1 MGVGFIQLITP
12 GYEYNILNKEPQITF
27 FKIYYRRHSNFF
39 INNYEIGG
47 NYLKDN
53 SLLSF
58 NIPKSG
64 DFLSKSYLKIGYEEN
79 YTELLKQYP
88 SLYCTLF
95 NNILNQYDSYSI
107 KINFFNENLIK
118 IVSISKVN
126 FIYDK
131 INYLTIM
138 NTYFKIESNAAEVF
152 KYTQNC
158 VLETDKNNIFYN
170 INQYYNFYGYNMYSN
185 EPITSSSLVLYLFDQ
200 IDFDNLNYIRIDFE
214 NFKSSFRIKF
224 LEEDQ
229 EKYLEL
235 FNLIITNYNFTIIS
249 KIKIDK
255 NTLYISL
262 YYNNFNDLNTF
273 YNQFIVFLFDSVK
286 IINLEIIDNKIKS
299 KKYTIT
305 EDVFKKIVKIVSN
318 IDKNYITYYDI
329 INNVESTQMILFILK
344 DTPFFGNLT
353 NNDFNEYLISNETQI
368 ISVSNLYSTNL
379 PTDLYIRL
387 VITLICDNNISIQEF
402 LKIINNKDF
411 NFLKKIDSLGQGIFN
426 NKILDILIN
435 PNVLILS
442 TNLFKK
448 ILYQNNV
455 KNNFVLKN
463 TTIPFTNRQISVYQS
478 IVISAYLYYNVLD
491 KFTSR
496 YNQAYN
502 SFDALLAQLVNFTKN
517 NFTEDNF
524 SIVRKSYV
532 TNYIY
537 NNNLFNFV
545 INVNNDLLEI
555 NSLTNKNLIYIQNL
569 FQNSLLL
576 IITESINIIGN
587 IYIKNSFDIYQPNG
601 ILTNLFYNMNY
612 ATALFPYSSNIFMYS
627 EFLVDPCPTLDVSI
641 LKSVTIFNK
650 SKDIFYS
657 NLIKNI
663 KNNIDFDFNL
673 FKCNFNNTLD
683 IDQYI
688 NDYLN
693 INNFNNVID
702 DYYNNVVNDENKY
715 NNELIKNYLY
725 ELTEI
730 NFNLL
735 LPNINIP
742 FSINTFI
749 MENLFKY
756 TDNYLYNNSFSNFKY
771 YKKIYD
777 PITKECLYIKTN
789 FNEPNIFLNFIFII
803 NSPIYRIY
811 FLYTYFARMC
821 LDIAFINKIPEDFIT
836 LRNLTFKFIISF
848 IKFFN
853 NINNSIVDEID
864 KINLDVSPILNN
876 KINLIN
882 NFLCFDQINLF
893 SDSYFNYLLSI
904 NPNDL
909 SKSLIFLYQ
918 SFYFKKNAYSES
930 KDVFVD
936 KFNLD
941 KINNFINDFR
951 YNYDD
956 FMIIE
961 FLKIMELNKL
971 KFINYDLIYNLV
983 NNFFKK
989 ENLQYEIILEDI
1001 KKVFLS
1007 EEINVNI
1014 ENLYTNKFYYNC
1026 YYSIFAV
1033 GTIFDNINLDNL
1045 NTINNTFNL
1054 TIVYNNFNQ
1063 INNFYSNKSN
1073 DIKQFVNYL
1082 DNSNITD
1089 VFQYIYSQYN
1099 NLLLSYNIIAYK
1111 YYLEIV
1117 NNINVY
1123 IFQNFTYLLYC
1134 GINKIIFNQCL
1145 NIIINQ
1151 IVIFNETNNTNIN
1164 LIDSKYYFVNTSF
1177 TKTNI
1182 ICILLLYMSFIYNC
1196 LSSDVNT
1203 FINSSD
1209 FSVDNNFDVYVTK
1222 KYSTNIYTKSIN
1234 EIIIILS
1241 NSGILINLDYNTIYI
1256 EKTLSNKNNIIN
1268 YQQNYLKYMQSTDI
1282 KITES
1287 NNKILFDLLN
1297 KFSFINVLNNN
1308 YSISSFSTFFNK
1320 FNNNLNN
1327 FIYQYNKILYSILN
1341 GGIDNK
1347 TISINNLTETSLQ
1360 EEYIDVLNILYNET
1374 IYNIEYNIYNN
1385 LKIAYSTVNIYNN
1398 FKARIINNLLNT
1410 VKYFYEENQSNYF
1423 YTIFFNKCGIL
1434 EKENKLNNLILNVNN
1449 DNPLLTTDN
1458 LVQLICNY
1466 ININILYSIYFEK
1479 NLNRILYIFA
1489 TNYAISKS
1497 KNSLQTTNYFKTQT
1511 LYDIVKI
1518 YESKQ
1523 TVEKTFY
1530 KDYRP
1535 NTALY
1540 EDIDVFQIFNYPNWS
1555 DFNAFLQNK
1564 WINVMISKLD
1574 VDYNKTNSFY
1584 YYYNTFRKYCVKNF
1598 EEILLFKLDNNIP
1611 VIDYF
1616 NDVANLNEL
1625 HQLIFNITV
1634 LSEDFAPND
1643 IYNSIVEL
1651 KKNNQAECFI
1661 SILIDNIKKKIIIYL
1676 YYNYLVLSLI
1686 HILLIEHFYINPE
1699 TKFEYDVETELI
1711 DFGIEDILSIS
1722 NLKII
1727 YFYISSVYS
1736 FDDDNVNQIKIDIDS
1751 SLSYYNDIIY
1761 IVNLVKNTVNIN
1773 EYFITLVKKYIKS
1786 YELII
1791 GNDDIYTTTLVEPI
1805 KGVTISNLIKRINI
1819 AYNNDI
1825 TTNNPTKYELTIE
1838 SIKLLDIKIS
1848 NTIYDLNNIYY
1859 NSTYP
1864 ESQFIN
1870 NNLKNYKETD
1880 ISNINIYFNLACS
1893 LLKYYNI
1900 SYENLNNDVNNVIGN
1915 LRLGAR
1921 FVNDIL
1927 EGFKGLTSNYQL
1939 SYNLANYNDQI
1950 NEKYVYENVLT
1961 RFFNIDS
1968 LENIAYNLDK
1978 LSIITPSDY
1987 DLSINNINFKKIY
2000 LQLFKKYYN
2009 FEYNYYNF
2017 EKNYVVIYERLFDY
2031 YKIILDNPE
2040 SIIKIKENNI
2050 EVYKQIFYQI
2060 INTILSKNL
2069 YSLNTKN
2076 PLEYIDNYSYIL
2088 KLFKQFNFQF
2098 QINKFNVSNT
2108 KNLILQNY
2116 FFKNNTFTNYEEL
2129 YDYLINLYYY
2139 ILLYDTVEIDPTK
2152 SNFDLVIFFNTINK
2166 FKNFNLEYKLNL
2178 INFIYR
2184 IKISIQLIIKII
2196 EYKLS
2201 VTLNYNETILNK
2213 ILDKT
2218 IILFTNKNI
2227 INEFFYT
2234 LNVKYQSL
2242 LINIYNP
2249 YKIFVN
2255 IVDYNKFV
2263 ELFSKSIEEI
2273 IYYMNN
2279 YSIEYNLELIWK
2291 KYWENIIF
2299 KYYDFA
2305 NNDFELKDFI
2315 FNFDNFSS
2323 IIFQYL
2329 DFLNQDVVDKLL
2341 NKYVDLYANYFL
2353 YLFRVFQNNT
2363 YDDIDFKT
2371 IYQLIFEQELD
2382 YVGTRIE
2389 ESIYFTNK
2397 LFYVLKNTLWS
2408 ILYFNSFDNKL
2419 NNFLDTQIMFYSF
2432 YFSYISFVNL
2442 DLNISFEGGNYDYNT
2457 FINNIP
2463 KLQILYRIMS
2473 TTIIN
2478 RYINIEDYYNIFD
2491 SILLSCN
2498 TFVYF
2503 GKLIKTLDISSSPAT
2518 LLDFINKNFIKK
2530 NIINNFYKTIQ
2541 DETIKDIIKY
2551 KINTF
2556 IEQENNLDDFSIQI
2570 YNNYTNELQIFEENA
2585 ISTTIIN
2592 NTIAGLINN
2601 YSSQVNKFYSTSNKP
2616 ILYTTTI
2623 INNILQ
2629 NIKNN
2634 LDTFKNILGG
2644 YSNKFD
2650 NIYLSTTNI
2659 ITLFNGKSFVFDEN
2673 IITIFTLIYNLE
2685 SLNNNDLIII
2695 LFYYNCYLTWLS
2707 TYGNKYTNNLDNII
2721 YTFANLIN
2729 TNIIK
2734 YTEFI
2739 SSTDTNL
2746 KDDYEFIQI
2755 NKFFDGLNTILFN
2768 VYDNF
2773 NFILICQQ
2781 FFTNLVINNLNID
2794 ENIINDSVLFNI
2806 KTFNGQTS
2814 VNTPNNIKL
2823 LNSYFNSKETNFY
2836 IKNNK
2841 TNVWK
2846 YLLGVCVDFNECEV
2860 IKQMKSIYEFN
2871 SLINITSD
2879 YMNYIKEINGGYINA
2894 LGIIKIFEYFKL
2906 YFDDQQIDFLNKQMY
2921 IIFFNL
2927 SLNLNIY
2934 PAIVEML
2941 GINNLGENESYL
2953 TTGLTNWIVHMGNKN
2968 FYIPLNFF
2976 FQSISNAIPLIACMY
2991 TNIKIDALFTS
3002 KNIFKDSIV
3011 INYLIPFN
3019 VNTALNMDFIFVE
3032 RDERKII
3039 CEKPIDNLI
3048 ETHGNYIK
3056 TLDFVDYFVNPF
3068 DDTITLQFDFDINNL
3083 VKEII
3088 WDLTFFLNY
3097 NKITPNNYKKIN
3109 EKSYNIY
3116 DFILNTKFY
3125 LDGARRDGINNL
3137 SSNNYNGITT
3147 ILNHYRYNTRAQA
3160 NTNLNVYSFALKPEE
3175 FQPTGAINLNTTRIF
3190 SIQITMDKKGLLNYF
3205 GNTKTLFDLGKFS
3218 AQINLTTVQY
3228 NILRYQS
3235 GLSGLLFISNT

>member
-12 GYEYNILNKEPQITF
+12 GYEYNIFNKEPQITF
-27 FKIYYRRHSNFF
+27 FKIYYRRHTNFF

-64 DFLSKSYLKIGYEEN
+64 DFLSKSYLKIAYDEN

-95 NNILNQYDSYSI
+95 NNILNQYNSYSI

-126 FIYDK
+126 FINDD

-138 NTYFKIESNAAEVF
+138 NTYFKIESEPSEIF
-152 KYTQNC
+152 KYTYNC

-170 INQYYNFYGYNMYSN
+170 INQYYNFYGYNMYSD
-185 EPITSSSLVLYLFDQ
+185 EPITSNTLILYLFNQ
-200 IDFDNLNYIRIDFE
+200 IDFNNLDYIRIDLE

-224 LEEDQ
+224 LKEDQ

-235 FNLIITNYNFTIIS
+235 FNLIINNYNFTIFG

-262 YYNNFNDLNTF
+262 FYNNLNDLNTF
-273 YNQFIVFLFDSVK
+273 YNQFIVFLFSS
-286 IINLEIIDNKIKS
+286 INQINLEIIDNKIKS
-299 KKYTIT
+299 KKYILT
-305 EDVFKKIVKIVSN
+305 DNAFNKILKIVSN

-329 INNVESTQMILFILK
+329 ISNVERTQMILFILK

-353 NNDFNEYLISNETQI
+353 NNDFNEYLISDETQI
-368 ISVSNLYSTNL
+368 INISNLYNTNL

-387 VITLICDNNISIQEF
+387 LITLICNSNISIQEYI
-402 LKIINNKDF
+402 KIINNKDF

-442 TNLFKK
+442 KNLFKK

-463 TTIPFTNRQISVYQS
+463 TTIPFANRQISVYQS
-478 IVISAYLYYNVLD
+478 IIISAYLYYNVLD

-496 YNQAYN
+496 YNQTYN
-502 SFDALLAQLVNFTKN
+502 SFDALLSQLVNLTKN
-517 NFTEDNF
+517 NFIEDNF
-524 SIVRKSYV
+524 SVVRKSYV

-545 INVNNDLLEI
+545 INVNNDLLISNPI
-555 NSLTNKNLIYIQNL
+555 NENLIYIQNL

-576 IITESINIIGN
+576 IISESINVIAN

-601 ILTNLFYNMNY
+601 ILTNLFYNMDY
-612 ATALFPYSSNIFMYS
+612 ASAIFPYSSNIFMYS
-627 EFLVDPCPTLDVSI
+627 ESLVDPCPTLDVSI

-663 KNNIDFDFNL
+663 KNNINFDFNL

-702 DYYNNVVNDENKY
+702 EYYNNVVKVENKY

-725 ELTEI
+725 ELTQI

-749 MENLFKY
+749 MENLFNY

-771 YKKIYD
+771 FKKIHD
-777 PITKECLYIKTN
+777 PITKECTYIKTN
-789 FNEPNIFLNFIFII
+789 FNEPNIFLNFIFI

-811 FLYTYFARMC
+811 FLYTYFANMS
-821 LDIAFINKIPEDFIT
+821 LDISFKNKIPEDFIT
-836 LRNLTFKFIISF
+836 LRDLAFKFIISF

-853 NINNSIVDEID
+853 NINNSIID
-864 KINLDVSPILNN
+864 QINTINLDVSPILDN
-876 KINLIN
+876 KFNLIN

-893 SDSYFNYLLSI
+893 SDLYFNYLLSI
-904 NPNDL
+904 NPNDS

-918 SFYFKKNAYSES
+918 SFYFKKIANAIS
-930 KDVFVD
+930 KDILIDQKNF
-936 KFNLD
+936 D

-956 FMIIE
+956 FIIIE

-989 ENLQYEIILEDI
+989 ENLQYEIIVEDI

-1007 EEINVNI
+1007 EQIVVNF
-1014 ENLYTNKFYYNC
+1014 ENLNTNKFYYNC
-1026 YYSIFAV
+1026 YYSIFAI

-1045 NTINNTFNL
+1045 NTINKTFNL

-1063 INNFYSNKSN
+1063 INNFYGNKSN

-1111 YYLEIV
+1111 YYIQFV
-1117 NNINVY
+1117 NNINIY
-1123 IFQNFTYLLYC
+1123 IYENFTYLLYYSV
-1134 GINKIIFNQCL
+1134 NEIIFNQCL

-1151 IVIFNETNNTNIN
+1151 IVIFNQTNNTNIN

-1177 TKTNI
+1177 TKNNI

-1203 FINSSD
+1203 FINSQN
-1209 FSVDNNFDVYVTK
+1209 FSNDNNFDIYITK
-1222 KYSTNIYTKSIN
+1222 KYSTNIYTKSVN

-1256 EKTLSNKNNIIN
+1256 EETLSNKNKIID
-1268 YQQNYLKYMQSTDI
+1268 YKQDYLRYMQSTDI

-1287 NNKILFDLLN
+1287 NNKTLFDLIN

-1308 YSISSFSTFFNK
+1308 YSISSFPTFFHK

-1341 GGIDNK
+1341 GGINGKTVSVDNL
-1347 TISINNLTETSLQ
+1347 SETSLQ
-1360 EEYIDVLNILYNET
+1360 EEYIDILNILYNET
-1374 IYNIEYNIYNN
+1374 NYNIENNIYNN
-1385 LKIAYSTVNIYNN
+1385 LKIAYSTISIFDN
-1398 FKARIINNLLNT
+1398 FKSRIINNLLNT
-1410 VKYFYEENQSNYF
+1410 VKYFYEGDLSNYF
-1423 YTIFFNKCGIL
+1423 YTIFFQKCGIIS
-1434 EKENKLNNLILNVNN
+1434 KKTKLNNLVLNINN
-1449 DNPLLTTDN
+1449 INPLYSTDN
-1458 LVQLICNY
+1458 LIQLICNY
-1466 ININILYSIYFEK
+1466 ININILNSINFEK
-1479 NLNRILYIFA
+1479 NMNRILYIFA

-1497 KNSLQTTNYFKTQT
+1497 KNLQETINYFKTQT

-1530 KDYRP
+1530 KEYRS

-1540 EDIDVFQIFNYPNWS
+1540 EDIDVFQMFNYQNWS
-1555 DFNAFLQNK
+1555 DYNAFLQNK

-1574 VDYNKTNSFY
+1574 VDYTKTNSFY
-1584 YYYNTFRKYCVKNF
+1584 YYYNTFRNYCIKNF
-1598 EEILLFKLDNNIP
+1598 EEILLFKLDNDIP
-1611 VIDYF
+1611 VINYF

-1625 HQLIFNITV
+1625 YQLIFNITV
-1634 LSEDFAPND
+1634 LSENFAPND

-1651 KKNNQAECFI
+1651 KKNNQADCFI
-1661 SILIDNIKKKIIIYL
+1661 SILTDNIKKKIIIYL
-1676 YYNYLVLSLI
+1676 YYNYLVLSFI
-1686 HILLIEHFYINPE
+1686 HILLIENFSINPE
-1699 TKFEYDVETELI
+1699 TKFEYDIETELI
-1711 DFGIEDILSIS
+1711 DFAIQDILSVS

-1727 YFYISSVYS
+1727 YYYISSVYS
-1736 FDDDNVNQIKIDIDS
+1736 FNDDNVNQIKIDIDS

-1761 IVNLVKNTVNIN
+1761 IVNLVKNSVNID
-1773 EYFITLVKKYIKS
+1773 EYFITLVQKYIKS

-1805 KGVTISNLIKRINI
+1805 KGITVSNLIKRINI
-1819 AYNNDI
+1819 VYNNDVTI
-1825 TTNNPTKYELTIE
+1825 NNPNKYELTIQ
-1838 SIKLLDIKIS
+1838 SINLLDIKIS

-1859 NSTYP
+1859 NSSYTV
-1864 ESQFIN
+1864 SQFID

-1880 ISNINIYFNLACS
+1880 ISNINISFNLVCS

-1900 SYENLNNDVNNVIGN
+1900 TYNNLNNDVNNVIGN

-1939 SYNLANYNDQI
+1939 SYNLGSYKNQI
-1950 NEKYVYENVLT
+1950 NEKYIYENILT

-1978 LSIITPSDY
+1978 LSIITPCDY
-1987 DLSINNINFKKIY
+1987 DLSTNNINFKKIY

-2040 SIIKIKENNI
+2040 SIINIKENNI

-2076 PLEYIDNYSYIL
+2076 PLEYIDNYNYIL

-2116 FFKNNTFTNYEEL
+2116 FLRNSTFTNYDEL

-2139 ILLYDTVEIDPTK
+2139 ILLYDSVEINPTK
-2152 SNFDLVIFFNTINK
+2152 SNYDLVIFFNTINK

-2178 INFIYR
+2178 TNLIYR

-2201 VTLNYNETILNK
+2201 ITLNYNETVLNE
-2213 ILDKT
+2213 IIDKT
-2218 IILFTNKNI
+2218 IISFTDKNI

-2242 LINIYNP
+2242 LLNIYNP
-2249 YKIFVN
+2249 YKIIVN
-2255 IVDYNKFV
+2255 IVDYSEFV
-2263 ELFSKSIEEI
+2263 KLFSKSVKEI
-2273 IYYMNN
+2273 IYYIND

-2305 NNDFELKDFI
+2305 NNNFELKDFI
-2315 FNFDNFSS
+2315 LNFNNFTS
-2323 IIFQYL
+2323 IIFQYF
-2329 DFLNQDVVDKLL
+2329 DFLNEDITNKLF
-2341 NKYVDLYANYFL
+2341 NKYVDLYSNYFL

-2363 YDDIDFKT
+2363 YVDIDFKT
-2371 IYQLIFEQELD
+2371 IYQLIFEQEFN
-2382 YVGTRIE
+2382 YIGTRIE
-2389 ESIYFTNK
+2389 ESIYFTET
-2397 LFYVLKNTLWS
+2397 LFNVLKKTLWG
-2408 ILYFNSFDNKL
+2408 ILYHNSFDKRLNK
-2419 NNFLDTQIMFYSF
+2419 FLDSQIIFYSF
-2432 YFSYISFVNL
+2432 YFSYTSFVNL
-2442 DLNISFEGGNYDYNT
+2442 DLNISFEGSNYDYTT

-2478 RYINIEDYYNIFD
+2478 RYINIEDYYNIFNN
-2491 SILLSCN
+2491 ILLSCN
-2498 TFVYF
+2498 TFIYF
-2503 GKLIKTLDISSSPAT
+2503 GKLIITLDISSSPAT
-2518 LLDFINKNFIKK
+2518 FLDFINKNFIKK

-2541 DETIKDIIKY
+2541 DDTIKDITKY

-2570 YNNYTNELQIFEENA
+2570 YNNYTNELQIFEENS
-2585 ISTTIIN
+2585 ISSTIIN
-2592 NTIAGLINN
+2592 NTINGLINN
-2601 YSSQVNKFYSTSNKP
+2601 YSSQVNKFYSINNKP
-2616 ILYTTTI
+2616 ILYTTTVI
-2623 INNILQ
+2623 KNILQ
-2629 NIKNN
+2629 NIKQN

-2650 NIYLSTTNI
+2650 NIYLSTSNI

-2673 IITIFTLIYNLE
+2673 IITIFTLIYNGID

-2707 TYGNKYTNNLDNII
+2707 TYGNRYTNDLDNII

-2734 YTEFI
+2734 YMEFI
-2739 SSTDTNL
+2739 SLTDTNIE
-2746 KDDYEFIQI
+2746 DDLEFIQV
-2755 NKFFDGLNTILFN
+2755 NKFFNGLNNILFN
-2768 VYDNF
+2768 VYDNL
-2773 NFILICQQ
+2773 NFILICQE
-2781 FFTNLVINNLNID
+2781 FFSNIVINNLYVN

-2806 KTFNGQTS
+2806 KTFNGQIS

-2823 LNSYFNSKETNFY
+2823 LNSYLKSKETNFY

-2871 SLINITSD
+2871 SLLNITND
-2879 YMNYIKEINGGYINA
+2879 YMNYIKEINGGYINE
-2894 LGIIKIFEYFKL
+2894 LGIIKIFEYFHL
-2906 YFDDQQIDFLNKQMY
+2906 NFDDQQIDFLNKQMY
-2921 IIFFNL
+2921 KIFINL
-2927 SLNLNIY
+2927 NVNLNIY
-2934 PAIVEML
+2934 QAIVEML
-2941 GINNLGENESYL
+2941 GINTLGDNESYL

-2976 FQSISNAIPLIACMY
+2976 FQGISNAIPLIACMY
-2991 TNIKIDALFTS
+2991 TNIKIDALFSS
-3002 KNIFKDSIV
+3002 KNIFKDSIA

-3019 VNTALNMDFIFVE
+3019 VSSALNMDFIFVE

-3039 CEKPIDNLI
+3039 CEKAIDNLI
-3048 ETHGNYIK
+3048 ETHGNYIR
-3056 TLDFVDYFVNPF
+3056 TLDFDYFVNQF
-3068 DDTITLQFDFDINNL
+3068 DDTITLQFDFDINSL

-3088 WDLTFFLNY
+3088 WELTFFLNY

-3125 LDGARRDGINNL
+3125 LDGARRDGVNNL

-3147 ILNHYRYNTRAQA
+3147 ILNQYKYNTRAKV
-3160 NTNLNVYSFALKPEE
+3160 NTNLNVYSFALEPED
-3175 FQPTGAINLNTTRIF
+3175 FQPTGAINLTTTRIF
-3190 SIQITMDKKGLLNYF
+3190 SIQIIMDKKGLLNYF

-3218 AQINLTTVQY
+3218 AQINLTTIQY

-3235 GLSGLLFISNT
+3235 GLSGLLFISNN